1 MSERLPY
8 NDVAL
13 FVNGDCSLSV
23 FSDILLALSD
33 AEIEID
39 LSDIEF
45 DTNGTYFDASY
56 SDEIPIEDEI
66 KRIHDEYGY
75 IEIDWDTMAEWDPGY
90 DEQR

>member
-13 FVNGDCSLSV
+13 FVSGDCSLSV
-23 FSDILLALSD
+23 FSEILLALSD

-66 KRIHDEYGY
+66 KRIHDELGY